1 MPCRSCGRE
10 GYSDICSECM
20 FREQNQQCWRC
31 RMYIPNAEM
40 QQWRGQ
46 WICPN
51 CRMDLEREEGGP
63 GREKK
68 KKEEEGGQADMY
80 EKPGRCDQCG
90 RETIIL
96 YRFNHR
102 NLCWYCL
109 EKEDTYAGAGG
120 TGGAIPVQL
129 SRQVRKKKGV
139 LGRIK
144 EYFFGKGAEE
154 EAEVEI
160 SVARVIPI
168 RRKGREGEVVPVK
181 KGENAEIVPR
191 KSEQAKEEH
200 KEGHQEK
207 KEEKKEE
214 KRERGP
220 LVEKEKGEPPKEEKK
235 DGKEGKKK
243 PEWGTWKKD

>member
-20 FREQNQQCWRC
+20 FKEQNQQCWRC
-31 RMYIPNAEM
+31 RMYIPKAEM

-51 CRMDLEREEGGP
+51 CRMDAEREDERAGG
-63 GREKK
+63 EKK

-80 EKPGRCDQCG
+80 EKPGRCDRCG
-90 RETIIL
+90 RDTIIL
-96 YRFNHR
+96 YRFNGR

-109 EKEDTYAGAGG
+109 EREDTYAGAGG
-120 TGGAIPVQL
+120 VGGAIPIQL
-129 SRQVRKKKGV
+129 SRQVRKKKGI
-139 LGRIK
+139 LGRIR

-154 EAEVEI
+154 EAEIEI

-168 RRKGREGEVVPVK
+168 RKKGKEGDVVPVK
-181 KGENAEIVPR
+181 KGANAEIVPR

-200 KEGHQEK
+200 KEGHH
-207 KEEKKEE
+207 EKKEE

-220 LVEKEKGEPPKEEKK
+220 IVEKDKGEPPKEEKK
-235 DGKEGKKK
+235 AEKEDKKR
-243 PEWGTWKKD
+243 PAWETWKKD

>member
-63 GREKK
+63 EGEKK
-68 KKEEEGGQADMY
+68 KREDGGQADMY
-80 EKPGRCDQCG
+80 EKPGKCDRCG
-90 RETIIL
+90 RDTIIL

-120 TGGAIPVQL
+120 AGGAIPIQL
-129 SRQVRKKKGV
+129 SRKARKKKGI
-139 LGRIK
+139 LGRIRD
-144 EYFFGKGAEE
+144 YLFGKGAEE
-154 EAEVEI
+154 DEVEI
-160 SVARVIPI
+160 SVAHVVPI
-168 RRKGREGEVVPVK
+168 RKKGGEGGAVPVK
-181 KGENAEIVPR
+181 KGENAGMVPK
-191 KSEQAKEEH
+191 KSEQADAEN
-200 KEGHQEK
+200 KEGHH
-207 KEEKKEE
+207 EKKEE
-214 KRERGP
+214 KREGKREKGP
-220 LVEKEKGEPPKEEKK
+220 LLEKEKGEPPREDKK
-235 DGKEGKKK
+235 DGKEVRKK
-243 PEWGTWKKD
+243 PEWGAWKKD